1 MSGKVCSMGFFSS
14 KKKNEVNDPNN
25 MSPLEAVTHLF
36 AAIQIAD
43 NIASY
48 EEKESW
54 ISAITQL
61 FPEHSEERA
70 EKFFSEAHDALSIQN
85 DEERRSYI
93 AEVLKRMKHLLSD
106 DQITSIGPLI
116 ADIVEADGIVMTSE
130 MKIVALSEEIL
141 NIEIKVED

>member
-1 MSGKVCSMGFFSS
+1 MGFFRS

-25 MSPLEAVTHLF
+25 MSPLEALTHLF

-61 FPEHSEERA
+61 FHEHSEERA
-70 EKFFSEAHDALSIQN
+70 EKYFSEAHDALSIQN
-85 DEERRSYI
+85 DVERKSYI
-93 AEVLKRMKHLLSD
+93 TDVLKRLKHLLSD
-106 DQITSIGPLI
+106 EQINSIGPLI

-141 NIEIKVED
+141 NIKIKVED

>member
-1 MSGKVCSMGFFSS
+1 MGFFRS
-14 KKKNEVNDPNN
+14 KKKSEVNDPNN
-25 MSPLEAVTHLF
+25 MSPLEALTHLF

-70 EKFFSEAHDALSIQN
+70 EKYFSEAHDALSIQN
-85 DEERRSYI
+85 DVERKLAY
-93 AEVLKRMKHLLSD
+93 D
-106 DQITSIGPLI
+106 
-116 ADIVEADGIVMTSE
+116 
-130 MKIVALSEEIL
+130 
-141 NIEIKVED
+141 

>member
-1 MSGKVCSMGFFSS
+1 MGLFSS
-14 KKKNEVNDPNN
+14 KKKNEVNNPTN
-25 MSPLEAVTHLF
+25 MSPLEALTHLF

-54 ISAITQL
+54 INAITQL

-85 DEERRSYI
+85 AVERKSYI
-93 AEVLKRMKHLLSD
+93 TDVLKRLKHLLSD
-106 DQITSIGPLI
+106 KQITSIGPLI

-130 MKIVALSEEIL
+130 MKIVALAEEIL
-141 NIEIKVED
+141 NIKIKVED

>member
-1 MSGKVCSMGFFSS
+1 MGFFSA
-14 KKKNEVNDPNN
+14 KKKNQINDPTN
-25 MSPLEAVTHLF
+25 MSPLEALTHLF

-54 ISAITQL
+54 INAITQL

-70 EKFFSEAHDALSIQN
+70 EKFFSEAHDALSLQN
-85 DEERRSYI
+85 DDKRKSYI

-106 DQITSIGPLI
+106 EQITSIGPLI

-130 MKIVALSEEIL
+130 MKIVALAEEIL
-141 NIEIKVED
+141 NIKIKFED

>member
-1 MSGKVCSMGFFSS
+1 
-14 KKKNEVNDPNN
+14 
-25 MSPLEAVTHLF
+25 MSPLEALTHLF

-61 FPEHSEERA
+61 FPEHSEKRA
-70 EKFFSEAHDALSIQN
+70 EKFFSEAHSTLSSQN
-85 DEERRSYI
+85 DDERKSYI
-93 AEVLKRMKHLLSD
+93 AKVLKRLKHLLSD
-106 DQITSIGPLI
+106 KQITSIGPLI

-130 MKIVALSEEIL
+130 MKIVSLSEKIL
-141 NIEIKVED
+141 NIKIKVQD

>member
-1 MSGKVCSMGFFSS
+1 MGFFSS
-14 KKKNEVNDPNN
+14 KKNNEVNDPNN

-70 EKFFSEAHDALSIQN
+70 EKFFSEAHNALSIQN

-106 DQITSIGPLI
+106 EQITSIGPLI

-141 NIEIKVED
+141 SIKIKVED

>member
-1 MSGKVCSMGFFSS
+1 MGFFSS
-14 KKKNEVNDPNN
+14 KKKSEFNDPNN
-25 MSPLEAVTHLF
+25 MSPLEALTHLF

-54 ISAITQL
+54 INAITQL

-70 EKFFSEAHDALSIQN
+70 EKFFSEAHSALSLQN
-85 DEERRSYI
+85 DDERKSYI
-93 AEVLKRMKHLLSD
+93 VEVLKRMKHLLSNE
-106 DQITSIGPLI
+106 QISSIGPLI
-116 ADIVEADGIVMTSE
+116 ANIVEADGIVMTSE

-141 NIEIKVED
+141 NIKIKVEE

>member
-1 MSGKVCSMGFFSS
+1 MGLFSS
-14 KKKNEVNDPNN
+14 KKKSEFNDPNS
-25 MSPLEAVTHLF
+25 MSPLEALTHLF

-54 ISAITQL
+54 ISAITKL

-70 EKFFSEAHDALSIQN
+70 EKFFSEAHNALSIQN
-85 DEERRSYI
+85 DAERRLYI
-93 AEVLKRMKHLLSD
+93 TNVLKRLKHLLSD
-106 DQITSIGPLI
+106 EQITSIGPLI
-116 ADIVEADGIVMTSE
+116 AHIVEADGIVMTSE

-141 NIEIKVED
+141 NIKIKVEE

>member
-93 AEVLKRMKHLLSD
+93 AEVLKRIKHLLSD

-141 NIEIKVED
+141 NIKIKVED

>member
-1 MSGKVCSMGFFSS
+1 M
-14 KKKNEVNDPNN
+14 KNEVNDPKN

-70 EKFFSEAHDALSIQN
+70 EKFFSEAHDALSTQN
-85 DEERRSYI
+85 AVERESYI
-93 AEVLKRMKHLLSD
+93 TDVLKRLKHLLSD
-106 DQITSIGPLI
+106 KQITLIGPLI

-141 NIEIKVED
+141 NIKIKVED

>member
-1 MSGKVCSMGFFSS
+1 MGFFNS
-14 KKKNEVNDPNN
+14 KKNNEVNDPNN

-70 EKFFSEAHDALSIQN
+70 EKFFSEAHNALSIQN

-106 DQITSIGPLI
+106 EQITSIGPLI

-141 NIEIKVED
+141 NIKIKVED

>member
-1 MSGKVCSMGFFSS
+1 MGIFRS
-14 KKKNEVNDPNN
+14 KKKSEVNDPNN
-25 MSPLEAVTHLF
+25 MSPLEALTHLF

-70 EKFFSEAHDALSIQN
+70 EKYFSEAHDALSIQN
-85 DEERRSYI
+85 DVERKSYI
-93 AEVLKRMKHLLSD
+93 TDVLKRLKHLLSD
-106 DQITSIGPLI
+106 EQINSIGPLI

-130 MKIVALSEEIL
+130 MKIVALSEQIL
-141 NIEIKVED
+141 NIKIKVED

>member
-1 MSGKVCSMGFFSS
+1 MGFFSS
-14 KKKNEVNDPNN
+14 KKKNEVNDPTN
-25 MSPLEAVTHLF
+25 MSPLEALTHLF

-54 ISAITQL
+54 INAITQL

-70 EKFFSEAHDALSIQN
+70 EKFFSEAHGALSIQN
-85 DEERRSYI
+85 DVERESYI
-93 AEVLKRMKHLLSD
+93 TDVLKRLKHLLSD
-106 DQITSIGPLI
+106 EQITSIGPLI

-130 MKIVALSEEIL
+130 MKIVALSEKIL
-141 NIEIKVED
+141 NIKIKVED

>member
-1 MSGKVCSMGFFSS
+1 MRFFSS
-14 KKKNEVNDPNN
+14 KKKSEFNDPNN
-25 MSPLEAVTHLF
+25 MSPLEALTHLF

-54 ISAITQL
+54 INAITHL

-70 EKFFSEAHDALSIQN
+70 EKFFSEAHSALSLQN
-85 DEERRSYI
+85 DDERKSYI
-93 AEVLKRMKHLLSD
+93 VEVLKRIKHLLSEK
-106 DQITSIGPLI
+106 QITSIGPLI

-130 MKIVALSEEIL
+130 MKIVALSEKIL
-141 NIEIKVED
+141 NIKIKIED